1 MSSALLARAAGHRYP
16 PTHACNEAE
25 SCSGEPNI
33 LFNEKKPCFKL
44 LKGYYKLWRDETQD
58 ISLFVFN
65 NTWDR
70 FFSCGETSMNTFFF
84 LFKSFVA
91 GIDYSLKI

>member
-1 MSSALLARAAGHRYP
+1 MSSALQAGAAGHRHL

-70 FFSCGETSMNTFFF
+70 FFSCGETSMNTFS
-84 LFKSFVA
+84 LFKSFVT

>member
-1 MSSALLARAAGHRYP
+1 MEAA
-16 PTHACNEAE
+16 
-25 SCSGEPNI
+25 GEPNI
-33 LFNEKKPCFKL
+33 VFNEKKPCFKL

-70 FFSCGETSMNTFFF
+70 FFPVEK
-84 LFKSFVA
+84 LQ
-91 GIDYSLKI
+91 

>member
-1 MSSALLARAAGHRYP
+1 MSSALQ
-16 PTHACNEAE
+16 AE
-25 SCSGEPNI
+25 LLGTGTFQHTPVMKQSCSGEPSI

-70 FFSCGETSMNTFFF
+70 FFSCGETSMNTFF
-84 LFKSFVA
+84 LFKSFVT